1 MTQQLVGRNKVVYIT
16 YSLVAENGAVV
27 EQYDM
32 PVGYVPG
39 GNSGLLE
46 KIERA
51 LDGHAVGERVEVL
64 LPPEDGFGEHDP
76 QLTFTDDIDNVPPQ
90 YRHVG
95 AEVEFQNEQGEPMLF
110 RVTHIQDGKLTVDG
124 NTPHAGQS
132 VTCVVNI
139 VDMRDATRDEIAVG
153 IPADA
158 AAPRVH

>member
-1 MTQQLVGRNKVVYIT
+1 MRQKVVGRNKVVYIT

-27 EQYDM
+27 EQYDV

-95 AEVEFQNEQGEPMLF
+95 AEVEFQNEQGETMFF
-110 RVTHIQDGKLTVDG
+110 RVTHIEDGKLTVDG
-124 NTPHAGQS
+124 NPPHAGQS
-132 VTCVVNI
+132 ITCVVNI
-139 VDMRDATRDEIAVG
+139 VDMRDATRDEIAAG
-153 IPADA
+153 MPADA